1 MNRGAKLKLNVAT
14 SLAAQLAITVSGFI
28 LPNFFIRYYGSE
40 VNGLISSITQFLA
53 IISLCD
59 CGVGAV
65 VQAALYKPIAE
76 KNDLEISRIYKSS
89 VNFFNKVAVILI
101 IYMVVLIIIFPNI
114 IDNSFSP
121 LYTGILIFSVTISM
135 LAQYYFAITDKL
147 MLNAAQLSY
156 IQRIVSI
163 ICTVLNIIVSVILM
177 VVGASIQVVKL
188 VSSAVFLLQPL
199 VFKLAVHRNFNID
212 RNVVLNS
219 EPIKQKWNGLA
230 QHIATVV
237 LENTPTLLL
246 TVFSTLE
253 NVSVYAVYHLVTNG
267 LKLVF
272 TTVAD
277 NMKSLLGDMYAR
289 KEMKLLNNTFSEF
302 EWLMHTFV
310 SFAYS
315 LAAVLIIPFVK
326 VYTAGV
332 TDANYI
338 APEFGYLLCLAFAI
352 YVIRLPYS
360 QMVTAVGHF
369 KQTQTS
375 AIIEVFLNLGVSIIT
390 IINFGLIGVALGMAV
405 AMVYRTVYFV
415 WYLSKNVL
423 CRKMSIFWKQVAI
436 DLLYVVIVI
445 ITTQWMELESVSYL
459 GWFIMAVKAGIIA
472 LVEAAGITMIFSRNE
487 FEGTIKRLRGKKS

>member
-1 MNRGAKLKLNVAT
+1 MNRGARLKLNVAT

-53 IISLCD
+53 IVSLCD
-59 CGVGAV
+59 LGVGAV
-65 VQAALYKPIAE
+65 VQAALYKPIAD
-76 KNDLEISRIYKSS
+76 KDDLEISRIYKSS
-89 VNFFNKVAVILI
+89 VNFFNKVAIILL
-101 IYMVVLIIIFPNI
+101 IYMVALMVIFPNI

-135 LAQYYFAITDKL
+135 LAQYFFAITDKL
-147 MLNAAQLSY
+147 MLNAAQLSF

-163 ICTVLNIIVSVILM
+163 ISTVLNIIFSVFLM
-177 VVGASIQVVKL
+177 MAGASIQAVKL
-188 VSSAVFLLQPL
+188 ASSAVFLLQPV
-199 VFKLAVHRNFNID
+199 VFKFAVHRNFNID
-212 RNVVLNS
+212 KSVALDG

-246 TVFSTLE
+246 TVFSTLT

-267 LKLVF
+267 LKLAF
-272 TTVAD
+272 TTVTD

-289 KEMKLLNNTFSEF
+289 KEMKLLDMTFSEF
-302 EWLMHTFV
+302 EWLIHTLV

-315 LAAVLIIPFVK
+315 LAAVLIVPFVR

-332 TDANYI
+332 TDADYI
-338 APEFGYLLCLAFAI
+338 VPSFGYLLCLAFAI
-352 YVIRLPYS
+352 YVVRLPYT
-360 QMVTAVGHF
+360 QMVSAVGHF
-369 KQTQTS
+369 KQTQIS
-375 AIIEVFLNLGVSIIT
+375 AIIEVILNLVISSIT

-405 AMVYRTVYFV
+405 AMIYRTVYFV

-423 CRKMSIFWKQVAI
+423 YRKMTIFWRQILI
-436 DLLYVVIVI
+436 DILYVTIVFI
-445 ITTQWMELESVSYL
+445 STQWIEMGAVTYL
-459 GWFIMAVKAGIIA
+459 DWFIMAVKVGIIA
-472 LVEAAGITMIFSRNE
+472 LVEAIIINLIFEKDNLKNIVKILR
-487 FEGTIKRLRGKKS
+487 KR

>member
-76 KNDLEISRIYKSS
+76 KDDLEISRIYKSS
-89 VNFFNKVAVILI
+89 VIFFNKVAVILI

-114 IDNSFSP
+114 IVNSFSP

-156 IQRIVSI
+156 IQRIVTI
-163 ICTVLNIIVSVILM
+163 ICTVSNIIVSVILM

-212 RNVVLNS
+212 RNVVLNI

-375 AIIEVFLNLGVSIIT
+375 AIIEVFLNLGISIIT
-390 IINFGLIGVALGMAV
+390 IINFGLI
-405 AMVYRTVYFV
+405 
-415 WYLSKNVL
+415 
-423 CRKMSIFWKQVAI
+423 
-436 DLLYVVIVI
+436 
-445 ITTQWMELESVSYL
+445 VS
-459 GWFIMAVKAGIIA
+459 A
-472 LVEAAGITMIFSRNE
+472 
-487 FEGTIKRLRGKKS
+487 

>member
-1 MNRGAKLKLNVAT
+1 MNRGARLKLNVAT

-53 IISLCD
+53 IVSLCD
-59 CGVGAV
+59 LGVGAV
-65 VQAALYKPIAE
+65 VQAALYKPIAD
-76 KNDLEISRIYKSS
+76 KDDLEISRIYKSS
-89 VNFFNKVAVILI
+89 VNFFNKVAIILL
-101 IYMVVLIIIFPNI
+101 IYMVALMVIFPNI

-135 LAQYYFAITDKL
+135 LAQYFFAITDKL
-147 MLNAAQLSY
+147 MLNAAQLSF

-163 ICTVLNIIVSVILM
+163 ISTVLNIIFSVFLM
-177 VVGASIQVVKL
+177 MAGASIQAVKL
-188 VSSAVFLLQPL
+188 ASSAVFLLQPV
-199 VFKLAVHRNFNID
+199 VFKFAVHRNFNID
-212 RNVVLNS
+212 KSVALDG

-246 TVFSTLE
+246 TVFSTLT

-272 TTVAD
+272 TTVTD

-289 KEMKLLNNTFSEF
+289 KEMKLLDMTFSEF
-302 EWLMHTFV
+302 EWLIHTLV

-315 LAAVLIIPFVK
+315 LAAVLIVPFVR

-332 TDANYI
+332 TDADYI
-338 APEFGYLLCLAFAI
+338 VPSFGYLLCLAFAI
-352 YVIRLPYS
+352 YVVRLPYT
-360 QMVTAVGHF
+360 QMVSAVGHF
-369 KQTQTS
+369 KQTQIS
-375 AIIEVFLNLGVSIIT
+375 AIIEVILNLVISSIT

-405 AMVYRTVYFV
+405 AMIYRTVYFV

-423 CRKMSIFWKQVAI
+423 YRKMTIFWRQILI
-436 DLLYVVIVI
+436 DILYVTIVFI
-445 ITTQWMELESVSYL
+445 STQWIEMGAVTYL
-459 GWFIMAVKAGIIA
+459 DWFIMAVKVGIIA
-472 LVEAAGITMIFSRNE
+472 LVEAIIINLIFEKDNLKNIVKILR
-487 FEGTIKRLRGKKS
+487 KR

>member
-1 MNRGAKLKLNVAT
+1 MNRGARLKLNVAT

-53 IISLCD
+53 IVSLCD
-59 CGVGAV
+59 LGVGAV
-65 VQAALYKPIAE
+65 VQAALYKPIAD
-76 KNDLEISRIYKSS
+76 KDDLEISRIYKSS
-89 VNFFNKVAVILI
+89 VNFFNKLAIILL
-101 IYMVVLIIIFPNI
+101 IYMVALMVIFPNI

-135 LAQYYFAITDKL
+135 LAQYFFAITDKL
-147 MLNAAQLSY
+147 MLNAAQLSF

-163 ICTVLNIIVSVILM
+163 ISTVLNIIFSVFLM
-177 VVGASIQVVKL
+177 MAGASIQAVKL
-188 VSSAVFLLQPL
+188 ASSAVFLLQPV
-199 VFKLAVHRNFNID
+199 VFKFAVHRNFNID
-212 RNVVLNS
+212 KSVALDG

-246 TVFSTLE
+246 TVFSTLT

-267 LKLVF
+267 LKQVF
-272 TTVAD
+272 TTVTD

-289 KEMKLLNNTFSEF
+289 KEMKLLDMTFSEF
-302 EWLMHTFV
+302 EWLIHTLV

-315 LAAVLIIPFVK
+315 LAAVLIVPFVR

-332 TDANYI
+332 TDADYI
-338 APEFGYLLCLAFAI
+338 VPSFGYLLCLAFAI
-352 YVIRLPYS
+352 YVVRLPYT
-360 QMVTAVGHF
+360 QMVSAVGHF
-369 KQTQTS
+369 KQTQIS
-375 AIIEVFLNLGVSIIT
+375 AIIEVILNLVISSIT

-405 AMVYRTVYFV
+405 AMIYRTVYFV

-423 CRKMSIFWKQVAI
+423 YRKMTIFWRQILI
-436 DLLYVVIVI
+436 DILYVTIVFI
-445 ITTQWMELESVSYL
+445 STQWIEMGAVTYL
-459 GWFIMAVKAGIIA
+459 DWFIMAVKVGIIA
-472 LVEAAGITMIFSRNE
+472 LVEAIIINLIFEKDNLKNIVKILR
-487 FEGTIKRLRGKKS
+487 KR